1 MPVSDPIA
9 DMLTRVRNA
18 SVISHEVALVPN
30 ARTKLA
36 LARIL
41 KEEGFIQDYDV
52 LKGSPHSMISIRLN
66 YYANKEPDIRGLKR
80 VSKTGIRLYVKKGE
94 IPRIYGGL
102 GVAVLSTS
110 RGLMTGHKARNQGV
124 GGELLC
130 YVW

>member
-52 LKGSPHSMISIRLN
+52 LKGSPHSMIRIRLK
-66 YYANKEPDIRGLKR
+66 YYANKEPAIRGLKR
-80 VSKTGIRLYVKKGE
+80 VSKPGLRLYVKKGE